1 MNKDITLALGRDFLN
16 SFSALPRVTQG
27 KVRNFIERFRANPK
41 SAAIHYEHVSEF
53 RDKKLRS
60 VRIDHAYRGILL
72 DTGEDSTFI
81 FLWVDHHDRAYGWA
95 KNKMFSINPGT
106 GFIQYLDSRNPAE
119 VRSSRDA
126 GDSGDAGAEGD
137 GSGWLFGALR
147 DRELIRLGIPE
158 EQIPFIR
165 SIADEEEL
173 SAGTTELSP
182 EVREVLQFLAAGIS
196 VEDLE
201 RELTSAAARKEPVD
215 TEDYRAALKREGTAR
230 NYALITDDDFLR
242 GILKYPLEQWRVFLH
257 PAQRALVE
265 KTFAGPARVLGGP
278 GTGKTVVAMHRAR
291 YLAGRLLRLRSRRN
305 ILFTTFSKNL
315 ADNIRRNLRL
325 ICSDEEF
332 QKIEVENLDS
342 WASKLLQSRGMRVNI
357 ADPKKVLELWL
368 ELGDILPDRNS
379 PEYFVSF
386 YRWEWEK
393 YVQQNGIRSLE
404 EYIRIDR
411 RGAGTR
417 LNRRR
422 REEVWKVLALYRKKL
437 EDRGWMEYEDVLT
450 EARCLLEGESGPTAY
465 AHVIVDEAQDFS
477 VNAFRLITR
486 IVAGGDDGKA
496 DKLGE
501 DSLFI
506 AGDSRQRIYGRKAV
520 LGDWGIRVRGR
531 SRILKTNYRTTEE
544 ISRFALGILRGA
556 DFDDLDGG
564 PLDELPSVSLFH
576 GEEPVMLESASFA
589 EELRRIGEH
598 IATLRAV
605 SPAPEAAREGAEGA
619 VPQNICLVV
628 RPTHCCGIT
637 KADSRQLGIQA
648 EKIEGEGAPP
658 AGDVLIATMYGVKGL
673 EFDHVILVGA
683 SAKNLPNRHAMA
695 AAPTRRELAVQELR
709 ERSLIYTALSRARK
723 SAALSWHGERS
734 PLLPEGG

>member
-1 MNKDITLALGRDFLN
+1 MDKDVTLALGRDFLN
-16 SFSALPRVTQG
+16 SFSALPRGTQG
-27 KVRNFIERFRANPK
+27 KVQNFIERFRANPK

-72 DTGEDSTFI
+72 DTGQESTFI

-106 GFIQYLDSRNPAE
+106 GFIQYLDSQTPAE

-126 GDSGDAGAEGD
+126 GAEGD
-137 GSGWLFGALR
+137 VPEGLFGALR

-165 SIADEEEL
+165 SIGDEEQL
-173 SAGTTELSP
+173 SAETTELSP

-242 GILKYPLEQWRVFLH
+242 DILKYPLEQWRVFLH

-342 WASKLLQSRGMRVNI
+342 WASKLLRSRGMRVNI

-379 PEYFVSF
+379 PEYFVNF

-477 VNAFRLITR
+477 MNAFRLITR
-486 IVAGGDDGKA
+486 IVAGGDDGEA

-564 PLDELPSVSLFH
+564 PLDESPSVSLFR

-598 IATLRAV
+598 IARLRAGAAAA
-605 SPAPEAAREGAEGA
+605 APPEAAAREGAAGA
-619 VPQNICLVV
+619 VHQNICLVV
-628 RPTHCCGIT
+628 RTNALLQHYRSGL
-637 KADSRQLGIQA
+637 AALGIQA

-658 AGDVLIATMYGVKGL
+658 AGDILISTMHGVKGL
-673 EFDHVILVGA
+673 EFDHVILAGA

-723 SAALSWHGERS
+723 SAALSWYGERS

>member
-1 MNKDITLALGRDFLN
+1 MNKDVTLALGRDFLN
-16 SFSALPRVTQG
+16 SFSALPRGTQG
-27 KVRNFIERFRANPK
+27 KVQNFIERFRANPK

-106 GFIQYLDSRNPAE
+106 GFIQYLDSQTPAE

-137 GSGWLFGALR
+137 VSGGLFGALR

-173 SAGTTELSP
+173 SAETTELSP

-242 GILKYPLEQWRVFLH
+242 DILKYPLEQWRVFLH

-332 QKIEVENLDS
+332 QKIEVENLGS
-342 WASKLLQSRGMRVNI
+342 WASKLLRSRGMRVNI

-379 PEYFVSF
+379 PEYFVNF

-450 EARCLLEGESGPTAY
+450 EARCLLQGESGPTAY
-465 AHVIVDEAQDFS
+465 AHAIVDEAQDFS

-486 IVAGGDDGKA
+486 IIAGGDDGEA

-556 DFDDLDGG
+556 DFDDLDGR
-564 PLDELPSVSLFH
+564 PLDESPSVSLFR

-598 IATLRAV
+598 IAKLRAGAAAAA
-605 SPAPEAAREGAEGA
+605 APEGAAGA
-619 VPQNICLVV
+619 VPRNICLVV
-628 RPTHCCGIT
+628 RTNTLLQHYRSGL
-637 KADSRQLGIQA
+637 AALGIQA
-648 EKIEGEGAPP
+648 EKIEGEGSSP
-658 AGDVLIATMYGVKGL
+658 AGDVLIATMHGVKGL
-673 EFDHVILVGA
+673 EFDHVILAGA

-695 AAPTRRELAVQELR
+695 AAPTRRELAVQELG

-723 SAALSWHGERS
+723 SAALSWYGERS